1 MIKVNNIVKYIN
13 YANPIGS
20 FGRVREIFEIKESNE
35 KEREGE
41 FLYRI
46 DPLEN
51 NTGLIYHDLER
62 KDILEVYSKEEDEE
76 NINE

>member
-1 MIKVNNIVKYIN
+1 MINVNNIVKFKTCF
-13 YANPIGS
+13 NPIGG
-20 FGRVREIFEIKESNE
+20 FGKVREIFEIKESNK

-46 DPLEN
+46 DPLEE
-51 NTGLIYHDLER
+51 NTGFICHDLER

-76 NINE
+76 SING